1 MTWSEEGTSKGK
13 AVIAVTRKRKIEAKS
28 MERETVGLKA
38 SRFFVE
44 ELMGTCAGPGEVM
57 TSPDSRKH
65 LHEC

>member
-28 MERETVGLKA
+28 MEKA